1 VAEKEQSESVSPAV
15 AVFDRVAAS
24 YDSVGVPWFTPIAER
39 LVRELAPA
47 PGERAVDIG
56 CGRGAA
62 LFALA
67 HAVGPGG
74 SVLGFDLAPSMVEL
88 TRADAQTRQFTWV
101 TVEERDAAAPDLP
114 FDEFDL
120 ATASLVIFF
129 LADPLAALKQWRD
142 SLKPGGRLGITTF
155 GAPDPRWEQV
165 DAVFRPYLP
174 REWATRWSPSSSTY
188 FGTDDA
194 VTTLVGAAGL
204 ENVRTVGEDV
214 SVTFN
219 DAEQWRLFSMSHGQ
233 RAMWDAVP
241 ESERD
246 VVLTRVNQRLADLAA
261 SDGSITFTRWVRYTI
276 GHRPTR

>member
-1 VAEKEQSESVSPAV
+1 VADNEQDESIDSAV

-39 LVRELAPA
+39 LVRELTPA

-67 HAVGPGG
+67 QAVGPGG

-88 TRADAQTRQFTWV
+88 TRADAEARQFTWV

-114 FDEFDL
+114 SAQFDL

-129 LADPLAALKQWRD
+129 LTDPLSALKQWRD
-142 SLKPGGRLGITTF
+142 ALKPGGRLGLTTF
-155 GAPDPRWEQV
+155 GAPDPRWEQI
-165 DAVFRPYLP
+165 DAIFRPYLP
-174 REWATRWSPSSSTY
+174 RDWPATWSPAAATY
-188 FGTDDA
+188 FGTDEA

-204 ENVRTVGEDV
+204 ERVTTFGTDFT
-214 SVTFN
+214 VTFT

-241 ESERD
+241 DSERD

-261 SDGSITFTRWVRYTI
+261 SDGTLSFTCWVRYTI
-276 GHRPTR
+276 GYRPR